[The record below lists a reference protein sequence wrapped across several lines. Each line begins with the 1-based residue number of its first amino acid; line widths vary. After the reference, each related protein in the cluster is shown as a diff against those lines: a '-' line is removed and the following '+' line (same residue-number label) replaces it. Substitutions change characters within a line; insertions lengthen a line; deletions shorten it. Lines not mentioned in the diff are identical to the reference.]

1 MTIFFKPQM
10 TSQDISKCA
19 IFSDHIPGAILMRL
33 LCLLLTF
40 LGFFYQPLCAEENFI
55 LIHGSTQEIIKEFG
69 SSIHVQVA
77 PACSFNIALS
87 LMGYDAGVL
96 KDEHTPNWSYQDG
109 YDDFSESWK
118 QPQTPQTWMTRSC
131 VWFSKILSIELR
143 LKAIEH
149 YLSLFGY
156 GNQDFSKGII
166 PPGPINPAWVSASL
180 KISPMEQVEFVQ
192 KMVQQKLP
200 ISSHALEKT
209 KNILFKEEFS
219 TGLKLFG
226 KKGLVEV
233 IDEKGTLLKVRWF
246 VGWVEN
252 THNFY
257 PFAYL
262 LQQQEVDILQTVPRV
277 KQLLEESNLTGY
289 DSL

>member
-1 MTIFFKPQM
+1 
-10 TSQDISKCA
+10 
-19 IFSDHIPGAILMRL
+19 MRL

-40 LGFFYQPLCAEENFI
+40 LGFFYQPLHAEENFI
-55 LIHGSTQEIIKEFG
+55 LIHGFTKEIIREFG
-69 SSIHVQVA
+69 PSLHVEVT

-96 KDEHTPNWSYQDG
+96 KEEHDPKWSYQDG
-109 YDDFSESWK
+109 YDDFAESWK

-131 VWFSKILSIELR
+131 VWFSKILSIKLGFEVI
-143 LKAIEH
+143 KH

-156 GNQDFSKGII
+156 GNQDFSKGIV

-180 KISPMEQVEFVQ
+180 KISPRQQAEFIQ
-192 KMVQQKLP
+192 RMIQQELP
-200 ISSHALEKT
+200 ISSHALQKT

-226 KKGLVEV
+226 KTGLGGML
-233 IDEKGTLLKVRWF
+233 DENGILMNVRWF

-252 THNFY
+252 AHNFY

-262 LQQQEVDILQTVPRV
+262 LQAHEVDVFQTVPRV
-277 KQLLEESNLTGY
+277 KQLLEESNLGGNR
-289 DSL
+289 